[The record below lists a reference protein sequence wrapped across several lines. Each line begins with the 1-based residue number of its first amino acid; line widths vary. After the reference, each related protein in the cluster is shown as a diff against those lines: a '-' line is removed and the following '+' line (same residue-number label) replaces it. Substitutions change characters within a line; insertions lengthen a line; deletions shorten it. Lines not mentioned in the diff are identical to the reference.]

1 MIAFAK
7 IYFLVFGLLTLAGGI
22 MGYVKANS
30 LPSLIA
36 GGLSGILLIVGGW
49 LVSTNARPILMG
61 LGLISLVLA
70 VRFVP
75 AFINTMKP
83 MPAGMM
89 AVLSVVGVVLAGW
102 ALFGPAK

>member
-1 MIAFAK
+1 MIAFTK

-30 LPSLIA
+30 MASLIA
-36 GGLSGILLIVGGW
+36 GGVSGILLIAGALMMG
-49 LVSTNARPILMG
+49 SNARPILMG

-75 AFINTMKP
+75 AFFNTWKI

-89 AVLSVVGVVLAGW
+89 AVLSVAGLVLAGW
-102 ALFGPAK
+102 SLFGTAK

>member
-1 MIAFAK
+1 MIAIAK

-30 LPSLIA
+30 LASLVA
-36 GGLSGILLIVGGW
+36 GGLSGILLIAGA
-49 LVSTNARPILMG
+49 LMMASNARPILMG

-70 VRFVP
+70 IRFVP

-89 AVLSVVGVVLAGW
+89 AVLSVVGLVLAGW
-102 ALFGPAK
+102 ALFAPVK

>member
-7 IYFLVFGLLTLAGGI
+7 IYFLVFGVLTLAGGI

-30 LPSLIA
+30 MPSLIA
-36 GGLSGILLIVGGW
+36 GGISGILLIVGA
-49 LVSTNARPILMG
+49 LMMSSNARPVLMG
-61 LGLISLVLA
+61 LGLVSLVLA
-70 VRFVP
+70 IKFVP
-75 AFINTMKP
+75 DLVKKMTF

-102 ALFGPAK
+102 ALFGPSK

>member
-7 IYFLVFGLLTLAGGI
+7 IYFLIFGLLTLGGGI

-30 LPSLIA
+30 MPSLIA
-36 GGLSGILLIVGGW
+36 GGVSGILLIVGA
-49 LVSTNARPILMG
+49 LMMASNARLVLMG

-70 VRFVP
+70 IKFVP

-89 AVLSVVGVVLAGW
+89 AVLSVVGLVLAGW
-102 ALFGPAK
+102 ALFVPAK

>member
-30 LPSLIA
+30 LASLIA
-36 GGLSGILLIVGGW
+36 GGLSGILLVAGALMMG
-49 LVSTNARPILMG
+49 TNTRPILMG

-70 VRFVP
+70 IRFVP

-89 AVLSVVGVVLAGW
+89 AVLSVVGLALAAW
-102 ALFGPAK
+102 ALFGSPK